1 MNQSSTEPRWQIS
14 TASVGSGQATAITW
28 STVALLVDA
37 PPQHPAVVR
46 ASSIA
51 SPPTL
56 HTLLGALTHDGIDD
70 CPPFAAVLTEPD
82 AVRVVHRGTA
92 QVRPGDVVDLPLPDA
107 TILRSWVEAV
117 WPVITGSSIF
127 RQATSIPRLASLS
140 LRISIICF
148 S

>member
-1 MNQSSTEPRWQIS
+1 MSQSSTEPRWQIS

-56 HTLLGALTHDGIDD
+56 LTLHCRPHNIALY
-70 CPPFAAVLTEPD
+70 FYFVLYAITQPSGQ
-82 AVRVVHRGTA
+82 VMPLRFQFSA
-92 QVRPGDVVDLPLPDA
+92 QVGL
-107 TILRSWVEAV
+107 
-117 WPVITGSSIF
+117 
-127 RQATSIPRLASLS
+127 
-140 LRISIICF
+140 
-148 S
+148 